1 MITAFGPI
9 PLIREYSWHR
19 EDGGVFRADLALG
32 LDGVLTRQARRLATW
47 AGVEQSFARAQQMLQ
62 EFCGGTMDDELI
74 RRTTHAEAK
83 RVQTSRSTRGDAAAF
98 AKAATPIEVLIDAGK
113 VNTLDGWRDVKLGV
127 ILRRK
132 TGPSAT
138 PAQWDDRELPPPE
151 FRSVIAAI
159 EEAESFGHRLR
170 QETDRLRVTTAAD
183 VTVLGDGAEWIWNL
197 AEEHLPQAAGV
208 LDIYHALERV
218 SEAVK
223 TIWGEGTDTTRSH
236 TEAARTTLIADGKAG
251 FERWL
256 GVVIATVPDGTATTP
271 LLAAAAYLAKHP
283 NRREYAARLAAGRS
297 IGSGAVEGAIKQI
310 INLRI
315 KRTGARWKLDHVGP
329 FVELRAL
336 SETPEWHHL
345 WTAA

>member
-1 MITAFGPI
+1 VITAFGPI

-62 EFCGGTMDDELI
+62 EFCGWTLDDELI

-83 RVQTSRSTRGDAAAF
+83 RVQGLRSTRGDAAAF
-98 AKAATPIEVLIDAGK
+98 AKADAPIEVLIDAGK
-113 VNTLDGWRDVKLGV
+113 VNTLDGWRDVKLGLF
-127 ILRRK
+127 LRRIL
-132 TGPSAT
+132 GL
-138 PAQWDDRELPPPE
+138 PAAPEQWDDRELPPP
-151 FRSVIAAI
+151 RPRTVIAAI

-170 QETDRLRVTTAAD
+170 READRLQVTSAAD

-197 AEEHLPQAAGV
+197 ADEHLPQAAGV

-218 SEAVK
+218 STAVK
-223 TIWGEGTDTTRSH
+223 LIWGDGTDMTNTQ
-236 TEAARTTLIADGKAG
+236 TEAARHAVIAHGKAG

-256 GVVIATVPDGTATTP
+256 GSVLATVPDTTATAP

-283 NRREYAARLAAGRS
+283 TRLDYATRLAAGRS

-310 INLRI
+310 INLRM
-315 KRTGARWKLDHVGP
+315 KRTGARWKVDHVGP
-329 FVELRAL
+329 FVELRTL
-336 SETPEWHHL
+336 SETPEWHHM